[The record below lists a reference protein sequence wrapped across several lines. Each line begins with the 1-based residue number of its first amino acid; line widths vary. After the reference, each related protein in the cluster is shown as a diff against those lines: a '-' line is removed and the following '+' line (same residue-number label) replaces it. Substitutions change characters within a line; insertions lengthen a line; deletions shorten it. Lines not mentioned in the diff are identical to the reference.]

1 MPPWMQVVTYAVPA
15 RHFVTILKGIF
26 LKGTGIETLW
36 LPLLLLI
43 TYAVVIWALTTR
55 KLKAKLA

>member
-1 MPPWMQVVTYAVPA
+1 MQAVTYLVPA

-26 LKGTGIETLW
+26 LKGTGIEALW

-43 TYAVVIWALTTR
+43 VYAAIIWGLTTR
-55 KLKAKLA
+55 MLKAKLA